1 MLYATTRSKV
11 ETFTAQRALKSTQ
24 APDGGLFVPVRLPG
38 FSGEEIRSLGNQT
51 SGECIARVM
60 NLFFGTK
67 LSGREIDFR
76 LGRNTCP
83 LAEMGRRTV
92 VAETWHN
99 KDGCFGQTV
108 NGLMGLVSAELGVSK
123 PGQWM
128 FIAARVAVL
137 FAAFGQLQKKELLGA
152 DGTIDIAVG
161 AGDFTVPMAAWYA
174 REMGLPIGTIIIS
187 CKEESGI
194 WDLIARGQMAL
205 DMSAP
210 QCLERL
216 VYGTLGRAD
225 AQQFVQFREDGG
237 MYTLG
242 TEKHRALRDGLY
254 ASVISPK
261 RQMEAI
267 SNVCRT
273 NGYILDP
280 EGAAAYAGLM
290 DYRAITGAGR
300 LALMLCEESPVLHQ
314 TEICMALDIDG
325 SELRRRLNLL

>member
-11 ETFTAQRALKSTQ
+11 ETFTAQRALKGAQ
-24 APDGGLFVPVRLPG
+24 APDGGLFVPVRLPEYTG
-38 FSGEEIRSLGNQT
+38 DEIQSLANQT

-60 NLFFGTK
+60 NRFFGTK

-76 LGRNTCP
+76 LGRNVCP

-92 VAETWHN
+92 VAESWRNT
-99 KDGCFGQTV
+99 DGSFARTV
-108 NGLMGLVSAELGVSK
+108 NGLMGLVSAELGVSE

-128 FIAARVAVL
+128 YIAARVAVL
-137 FAAFGQLQKKELLGA
+137 FAAYGQLQKKELLGY
-152 DGTIDIAVG
+152 DGTVDIA
-161 AGDFTVPMAAWYA
+161 AESGDFTVPMAAWYA
-174 REMGLPIGTIIIS
+174 RKMGLPIRTIIIS
-187 CKEESGI
+187 CEEESGI

-205 DMSAP
+205 DTSAP

-216 VYGTLGRAD
+216 VYGALGRAD
-225 AQQFVQFREDGG
+225 AQQFVQCREEGG

-254 ASVISPK
+254 ASVVSPK
-261 RQMEAI
+261 RRMEAI

-280 EGAAAYAGLM
+280 EGATAYAGLM

-300 LALMLCEESPVLHQ
+300 LALMLCEESPVRHE
-314 TEICMALDIDG
+314 TEICMALGIDG
-325 SELRRRLNLL
+325 NELRRRLKLL